1 MAYIGNFP
9 TSPGFQAVKFDM
21 NNTIKQTA
29 TASGRIIRSTN
40 ATTLW
45 SGTLQFPPMTLAEFL
60 PIKGFL
66 ARCKGGLNEFDVV
79 IPTVSQNSKGYGN
92 DSTVGLTVTSAAAA
106 GATSISV
113 NSPLTNTTIL
123 NPGDTIRFD
132 NHTKVYI
139 VTDSEGVTTD
149 SSGNATI
156 NFEPEL
162 VTAVDARDSSGGPLI
177 QLAEVPFR
185 MILTNEVQEMTYRTD
200 GLVQYELDVIEVL

>member
-79 IPTVSQNSKGYGN
+79 IPTVSQSSKGYGA
-92 DSTVGLTVTSAAAA
+92 DSTVSLTVASPTSA
-106 GATSISV
+106 GATSVSV
-113 NSPLTNTTIL
+113 TSPLTDTTVL
-123 NPGDTIRFD
+123 NPGDVIRFP
-132 NHTKVYI
+132 NHTKVYM

-149 SSGNATI
+149 GSGNATI

-162 VTAVDARDSSGGPLI
+162 ITDLDVDSTGGPLI
-177 QLAEVPFR
+177 QMAEVPFR